1 MGIICASADLL
12 LEDLLLEYRFIF
24 IMISLYIHY
33 QLLTPEKSCRKD
45 SLVIKSCPQF
55 GIVAIPSARKN
66 TRIAY
71 TASNLRRLI
80 RDKLHKTTQNCT
92 VYIIQYVCSRIA
104 PFKDTK

>member
-55 GIVAIPSARKN
+55 GIVAIPSAKGKH
-66 TRIAY
+66 THCIH
-71 TASNLRRLI
+71 SF
-80 RDKLHKTTQNCT
+80 KLKMFNSRQITQNNTKLYSVHYT
-92 VYIIQYVCSRIA
+92 VCVQ
-104 PFKDTK
+104 